1 MGRPSCQ
8 SSLLS
13 DPNPNFSVE
22 MWWKSNMRRGRRVGL
37 DTVLWPSHK
46 RSPMEDHVEMGNF
59 AGFAAPVLGSL
70 ILQRTG
76 GNWNPLI
83 YLFGAACV
91 VWGIVAL
98 RMFEEQRDSASAAG
112 GTFFYLTGRGH
123 FAAGLALL
131 SEVVPRLAATL
142 KASMITSFVLLIHI
156 PGPCAAPRNRLQ
168 WTRFFMAPG
177 LAGSSW
183 VAGSL
188 RAFSWIWVRQSL
200 RCEVY
205 SRTAN
210 SR

>member
-1 MGRPSCQ
+1 
-8 SSLLS
+8 
-13 DPNPNFSVE
+13 
-22 MWWKSNMRRGRRVGL
+22 
-37 DTVLWPSHK
+37 
-46 RSPMEDHVEMGNF
+46 MEDHVEMGNF
-59 AGFAAPVLGSL
+59 TGFAAPVLGSL

-76 GNWNPLI
+76 GDWNPLI
-83 YLFGAACV
+83 YLFGTACV

-131 SEVVPRLAATL
+131 SEAVPRLAATL
-142 KASMITSFVLLIHI
+142 KARMITSFVLLIHI
-156 PGPCAAPRNRLQ
+156 PGLCAAPRNRLQ
-168 WTRFFMAPG
+168 WTMFFMASG
-177 LAGSSW
+177 LAEASW

-188 RAFSWIWVRQSL
+188 RAFSWTWVRQSL
-200 RCEVY
+200 RSEVY